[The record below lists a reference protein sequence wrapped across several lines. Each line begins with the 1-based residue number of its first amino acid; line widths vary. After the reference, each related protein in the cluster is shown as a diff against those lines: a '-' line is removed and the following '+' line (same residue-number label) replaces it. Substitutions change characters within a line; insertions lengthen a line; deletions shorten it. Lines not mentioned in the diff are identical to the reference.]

1 VKIDSRFPKHVAVV
15 LAATG
20 VALAYPLATYGSGEI
35 AIAVG
40 IGALLSTVNVLLGF
54 LAVEY
59 SFEKSYTT
67 FLKAVLGGMGLRMM
81 FLLGVMLV
89 LILRLHIQAVALTIS
104 ILAFYL
110 VFLVMEILF
119 IQKKVSVK
127 NEGQ

>member
-1 VKIDSRFPKHVAVV
+1 MTIDSRFPKQVAVV

-20 VALAYPLATYGSGEI
+20 VALAYPLATYGSAEI
-35 AIAVG
+35 AFAVI

-67 FLKAVLGGMGLRMM
+67 FLKAVLGGMGLRML

-89 LILRLHIQAVALTIS
+89 LILRFHVQAVALTVS

-110 VFLVMEILF
+110 IFLVMEILF
-119 IQKKVSVK
+119 IQKKMAVK